1 MPRAALL
8 PVEVGAKQRTMLQEA
23 ARDSKG
29 APPQSA
35 TAGTAAGGAGGAPPP
50 RDAVDGS
57 IAMVYRF
64 VYL

>member
-8 PVEVGAKQRTMLQEA
+8 PVEVGAKQRTMLQAA

-35 TAGTAAGGAGGAPPP
+35 TGGAVAGAAGGAPPP

-64 VYL
+64 VYP